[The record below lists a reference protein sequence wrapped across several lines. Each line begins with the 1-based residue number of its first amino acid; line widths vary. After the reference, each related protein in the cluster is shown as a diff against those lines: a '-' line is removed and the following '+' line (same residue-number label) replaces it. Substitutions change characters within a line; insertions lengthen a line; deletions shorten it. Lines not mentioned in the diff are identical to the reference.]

1 MRTPTRPRNDVR
13 QYDDLAGEW
22 WRPAG
27 RFAML
32 AWIAAARGRLV
43 PPASRPGAIL
53 VDLGCGGGLLA
64 PHVVGK
70 GYRHVGVDLVR
81 SALELA
87 RDHGVTPVQADVTRL
102 PLADACADA
111 VSAGELLEHV
121 TDLRTTVAEVCRIM
135 RPGGIVVVD
144 TLADTALCRFL
155 AVSVAER
162 MPGGAPRG
170 IHDPDLFVDP
180 KALVAEFARHG
191 VALRTRGLRPQVRG
205 LLRWLVTRRGA
216 APMVPTW
223 SKAVLYQ
230 AIGTKEAS

>member
-1 MRTPTRPRNDVR
+1 MRTPTRPRNDIR

-22 WRPAG
+22 WRPEG

-64 PHVVGK
+64 PHVAGK
-70 GYRHVGVDLVR
+70 GYRHIGVDLVR

-87 RDHGVTPVQADVTRL
+87 RDHGVSPVRADVTRL
-102 PLADACADA
+102 PLADALADV

-121 TDLRTTVAEVCRIM
+121 TDLPATVSEVCRIL
-135 RPGGIVVVD
+135 RPGGTVVLD

-155 AVSVAER
+155 AISVAER
-162 MPGGAPRG
+162 VPGGAPRG

-180 KALVAEFARHG
+180 KWLVAEFARHG

-205 LLRWLVTRRGA
+205 LLRWLVTRRGGT
-216 APMVPTW
+216 PMVPTW
-223 SKAVLYQ
+223 STAVLYQ
-230 AIGTKEAS
+230 AVGTKEAS